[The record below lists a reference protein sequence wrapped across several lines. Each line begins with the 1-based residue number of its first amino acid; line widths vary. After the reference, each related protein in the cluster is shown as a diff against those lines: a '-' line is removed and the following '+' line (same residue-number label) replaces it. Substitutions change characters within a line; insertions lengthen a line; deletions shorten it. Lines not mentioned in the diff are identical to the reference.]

1 MANNVGEIIRQ
12 RREVVGMSKAT
23 LAKRLGCSPQNI
35 DPLERRK
42 SIDFELAQKISIILE
57 FDLFSYYRVFGPNKE
72 DLDLS
77 IAGTQNLSRKYIELL
92 ERYNELLE
100 RCSVFN
106 STKPAGATP
115 KTPPEENSKS
125 M

>member
-1 MANNVGEIIRQ
+1 MANHVGDIIKQ

-35 DPLERRK
+35 DSLEHRK

-72 DLDLS
+72 DLELS
-77 IAGTQNLSRKYIELL
+77 IADTRNLSRKYIELL

-100 RCSVFN
+100 MCSAYK
-106 STKPAGATP
+106 STKPVGATP
-115 KTPPEENSKS
+115 KTPPEENSKA